1 MDLNILKLTKLKK
14 NDDKDKVFFDKI
26 NSKLIMDINENKI
39 LENDDWIDQV
49 LFTMK
54 YIEKALLNP
63 NKQIITEEEIIKV
76 ELIKKVTVE
85 SIKHLAKNTQL
96 ITKFDEEKDEVT
108 PEKILNAY
116 KEENFVTYENRFIY
130 TLINLIDNFI
140 IVRER
145 DTNENAYKGKDFIK
159 AKYEATTRINKRKI
173 TYNFDY
179 NEESIAPHKK
189 SDDAQEKINQ
199 IKSGLKTLKNT
210 ELYVLLVNKHATLVK
225 PPLKMTNVLLKNVN
239 FQYAV
244 KLWNYLNDNFDQK
257 SILEDQ
263 EQKYEEKGMTKTL
276 VDEDLYLLYL
286 IFENILKNLDH
297 RGKMKSALESKK
309 DKQDRD
315 ELFSDL
321 IDKILETSPD
331 MTEDEIHKIINERF
345 LKIQNKRVISLE
357 IIEKKFRER
366 IEKFMTMAEQ
376 LKLK

>member
-315 ELFSDL
+315 ELFSEL